1 MIQSFEKRYWDLNDE
16 VIWKPEIYMPNTD
29 GIITDFVPF
38 IVPTVSQQI
47 AFLGMGFPDKASFC
61 FYGYNGIEDKER
73 VIDDIKKSAFGSGSK
88 LRSSF
93 RGKSFQTRN
102 RLCTVDFFCVRHKPF
117 KDCGIYNQ
125 ECIQAVGTILQ
136 KEHQSKSRQG
146 IVANEVVSAKDCE
159 TSTEETPKKRKRR
172 TTSISPSHKESC
184 CPFGFMIFCSDV
196 DKRWYLSCNTRYVM
210 KIFSICYNK
219 L

>member
-1 MIQSFEKRYWDLNDE
+1 MPIEPRGYQLQAFSFAVRNRRAVLVSPTGSGKSLIAYLIARWYNKRTL
-16 VIWKPEIYMPNTD
+16 I
-29 GIITDFVPF
+29 

-102 RLCTVDFFCVRHKPF
+102 RLCTVDFSCVRHRPF
-117 KDCGIYNQ
+117 KEFGIYR
-125 ECIQAVGTILQ
+125 VTI
-136 KEHQSKSRQG
+136 HTTISCPRQ
-146 IVANEVVSAKDCE
+146 
-159 TSTEETPKKRKRR
+159 
-172 TTSISPSHKESC
+172 
-184 CPFGFMIFCSDV
+184 
-196 DKRWYLSCNTRYVM
+196 
-210 KIFSICYNK
+210 
-219 L
+219 